1 MEKENSFLAETGKI
15 AIPVALQVM
24 LQSSFS
30 MVDQIMIGQL
40 GSVSIAAIGLAGKF
54 TSIFNVLT
62 TAVASVAGIMIAQ
75 YMGKKE
81 EKEVGRSF
89 YVNLV
94 VALAVAAVFT
104 VICLAFPGQILDIYT
119 KDPETKAVAVGYMRI
134 VAASYFPIVGASLL
148 STVLRCMGKASLPM
162 YASFAAVMLN
172 TGLNYILIF
181 GKCGVSPL
189 GVNGAAVA
197 TILSQAANFIV
208 ILLLYLKYS
217 RNQGKRLPFSLR
229 LGAAGKQ
236 QYLAMLLPLLLN
248 ELLWSIGENVYAA
261 IYGRMGTA
269 DCAAMTLINPIQ
281 GLMIGALSGI
291 SQAAGI
297 IIGKELGKQEEE
309 QAYRKA
315 KKLMCYGLCCSAVL
329 SLLLLLLKNLYVS
342 IYQVEDAVKL
352 TAQQILIAFAII
364 SPVKVQNMILGGGI
378 LRSGG
383 KTNYTLAIDLIGTW
397 CVGVPVG
404 LLTAFVL
411 KLPIPYVYFFL
422 SLEECVRL
430 IISLVVFKRRGWM
443 QSLKAQEEI

>member
-411 KLPIPYVYFFL
+411 KLPISYVYFFL

>member
-40 GSVSIAAIGLAGKF
+40 GSVSIAGIGLVGEF

-62 TAVASVAGIMIAQ
+62 AAIASVAGIMIAQ

-89 YVNLV
+89 YVNLF
-94 VALAVAAVFT
+94 VALAAAAAFT
-104 VICLAFPGQILDIYT
+104 VICLAFPGQIMDIYT
-119 KDPETKAVAVGYMRI
+119 KDPQTKATAVGYMRI
-134 VAASYFPIVGASLL
+134 VSVGYFPAVVASLL
-148 STVLRCMGKASLPM
+148 STVLRCMEKASLPM
-162 YASFAAVMLN
+162 YASFAAVILN
-172 TGLNYILIF
+172 TGLNYVLIF
-181 GKCGVSPL
+181 GKCGAAPL

-197 TILSQAANFIV
+197 TVISQTANFIV

-217 RNQGKRLPFSLR
+217 KSQGKRLSFSIH
-229 LGAAGKQ
+229 LGTAGKR

-261 IYGRMGTA
+261 IYGRMGTE
-269 DCAAMTLINPIQ
+269 DCAAMTLTNPIQ

-297 IIGKELGKQEEE
+297 IIGKELGKNEDTA
-309 QAYRKA
+309 AYRKS
-315 KKLMCYGLCCSAVL
+315 KKLMYYGLCCSAVL

-342 IYQVEDAVKL
+342 IYQVEDVVKL
-352 TAQQILIAFAII
+352 TAQQVLIAFAII

-404 LLTAFVL
+404 LITAFVL

-430 IISLVVFKRRGWM
+430 MISFVIFKRRGWM
-443 QSLKAQEEI
+443 QSLKVQE